1 MFSCA
6 NYEIFKKSFFTELL
20 QWLLLTVSGFQP
32 ENLSKKDS
40 GKDVFLLI
48 LENLEEHLLTVNLR
62 MTASY
67 FYLWILR
74 SFSAHLIF
82 SWPLENCLFHVQM
95 AEFQPADT
103 VKKYFK
109 GAFQAI
115 YKRMRMSLSK
125 AFIYL
130 K

>member
-1 MFSCA
+1 MAASD
-6 NYEIFKKSFFTELL
+6 SFRFPACK
-20 QWLLLTVSGFQP
+20 FI
-32 ENLSKKDS
+32 KKDS

-109 GAFQAI
+109 GAFQAF